1 MNTNEIELYIHI
13 PFCVRKCDYCDFL
26 SGVYNEGIQKRY
38 AKALM
43 TELRVMSSTFSDKV
57 ISSVYIGGGTP
68 SWLNE
73 DLMCEILGVVKKNYR
88 LSRDCEVSIECNPGT
103 MSQEKAAAYLEA
115 GINRV
120 SIGLQSA
127 NDDELYLL
135 GRVHT
140 FDRFL
145 TTYESVLSAGF
156 RDINVDVMTGL
167 PYQTIDKLTNTL
179 KEVTMLRPTHISAY
193 SLIIEEGTKFYDRY
207 KFDAVAQHAG
217 MPTEYLPDDES
228 NYNLY
233 KFTQEY
239 LAQKGYERYEISN
252 YCKDGAKCRHNVGY
266 WNRVPYLGVGIGAA
280 SLIDE
285 HRTKNDTDI
294 YAYIEMAEKIA
305 DDPEFIRV
313 IRRERIAEYND
324 ALGLLKHNNPE
335 LSESELESQV
345 VCRYNPAN
353 TVFSPFWDEDVTL
366 SRFDAMAE
374 FMYLGLRQIEGVTRE
389 DFENMFHQRIDAVY
403 GPVMVDL
410 KDQGLLNATEGRI
423 WLTDLGLDVS
433 NQVLAKFLL

>member
-43 TELRVMSSTFSDKV
+43 TELRVMSSTFSDKF

-305 DDPEFIRV
+305 DDPEFIRTM
-313 IRRERIAEYND
+313 RRERMSEYKD
-324 ALGLLKHNNPE
+324 
-335 LSESELESQV
+335 SFS
-345 VCRYNPAN
+345 
-353 TVFSPFWDEDVTL
+353 VFSPFWDEVVPL

-389 DFENMFHQRIDAVY
+389 GFENMFHQRIDAVY
-403 GPVMVDL
+403 GPVMADL

>member
-1 MNTNEIELYIHI
+1 MQQMELYIHI
-13 PFCVRKCDYCDFL
+13 PFCMRKCDYCDFL
-26 SGVYNEGIQKRY
+26 SGVYNESVQKKY
-38 AKALM
+38 AEAVI
-43 TELRVMSSTFSDKV
+43 TELKVMAASFSAME
-57 ISSVYIGGGTP
+57 ITSVYIGGGTP
-68 SWLNE
+68 SWLDE
-73 DLMCEILGVVKKNYR
+73 DLMCKIMACVRSNYR

-103 MSQEKAAAYLEA
+103 MTDEKAAKYLEA
-115 GINRV
+115 GINRA

-140 FDRFL
+140 FERFL
-145 TTYESVLSAGF
+145 STYDSVLNAGF

-167 PYQTIDKLTNTL
+167 PYQNIDKLTNTL

-207 KFDAVAQHAG
+207 RFDAVAQHAG
-217 MPTEYLPDDES
+217 MPTEYLPDDEL

-233 KFTQEY
+233 KYTMDY

-252 YCKDGAKCRHNVGY
+252 YCRDGAKCRHNVGY
-266 WNRVPYLGVGIGAA
+266 WTRVPYLGVGIGAA
-280 SLIDE
+280 SLIGE
-285 HRTKNDTDI
+285 HRTKNVTDI

-305 DDPEFIRV
+305 EEPELVRT
-313 IRRERIAEYND
+313 IRRERTSEYN
-324 ALGLLKHNNPE
+324 P
-335 LSESELESQV
+335 SS
-345 VCRYNPAN
+345 
-353 TVFSPFWDEDVTL
+353 TVFSPFWDEDVAL

-389 DFENMFHQRIDAVY
+389 GFERMFNQHIDAVY
-403 GPVMVDL
+403 GTVIDEL
-410 KDQGLLNATEGRI
+410 KGQGLINATEGRI

-433 NQVLAKFLL
+433 NQVLAKFLLS